1 MDIRKKEDGSLILS
15 FSLECSQSERD
26 EPQQKRIS
34 IVFDRKTTKNEL
46 LKALQEGGME
56 LKEGIQYYTRN
67 MLIELYGYN
76 SKNILQQIDLNNQCR
91 KIGI

>member
-34 IVFDRKTTKNEL
+34 IVFDRKTSKSEL
-46 LKALQEGGME
+46 LKAMTESGME
-56 LKEGIQYYTRN
+56 LKEGTQYYTKN

-76 SKNILQQIDLNNQCR
+76 SKKILQQIDLNNQCR